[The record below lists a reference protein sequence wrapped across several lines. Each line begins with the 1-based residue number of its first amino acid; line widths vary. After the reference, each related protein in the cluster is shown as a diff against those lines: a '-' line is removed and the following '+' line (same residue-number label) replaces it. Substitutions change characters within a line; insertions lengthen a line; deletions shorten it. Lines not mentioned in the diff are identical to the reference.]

1 MRMLTR
7 FDWFFG
13 KAFFSYNEGQV
24 DMLIHRGELW
34 SPLLEPKHGANIS
47 KSAGAANLLS
57 PFCKSFDVRIPNKTF
72 ENQSFLFFSS
82 FLVGLL
88 KNFERR
94 LWAQFQSFV
103 MPYPRV
109 LHLDRMFMRWHRCT
123 IINPGW
129 RLSRRSCQITS
140 THTLSN
146 LRRRKGLFRCFTR
159 AGPATNCGCQ
169 MKIVAWII

>member
-1 MRMLTR
+1 
-7 FDWFFG
+7 
-13 KAFFSYNEGQV
+13 
-24 DMLIHRGELW
+24 MLIHRGELW

-94 LWAQFQSFV
+94 L
-103 MPYPRV
+103 
-109 LHLDRMFMRWHRCT
+109 
-123 IINPGW
+123 
-129 RLSRRSCQITS
+129 
-140 THTLSN
+140 
-146 LRRRKGLFRCFTR
+146 
-159 AGPATNCGCQ
+159 
-169 MKIVAWII
+169 